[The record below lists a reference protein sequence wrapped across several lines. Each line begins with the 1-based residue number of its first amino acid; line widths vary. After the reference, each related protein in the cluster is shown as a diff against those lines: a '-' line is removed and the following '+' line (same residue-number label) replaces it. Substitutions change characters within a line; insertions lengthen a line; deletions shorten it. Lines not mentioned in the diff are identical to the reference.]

1 MKVPIELSGA
11 VRVNTLDNTYG
22 FDFGIELPLFK
33 KGASLGASKVGENT
47 QGLTFSSDWKEKEGA
62 ILPDRI
68 QITLGL
74 PLNTTIGTVP
84 VTFDNFTLKV
94 EDIDAENIFNT
105 YLEGGV
111 DISVA
116 KITALVPALKDFLDS
131 DLAAVV
137 FADTHLGF
145 SVARLTWKW
154 GRMSS
159 SLAKSR
165 LGSCCSAGTY
175 SLYKPDFGM
184 ESEYING
191 AVFTGTIGPNYED
204 DTFVIR
210 LQVVSQMALAD
221 RVLGLTGTG
230 DCELGFNGGSFSQ
243 SQGFWRCVYRILHR
257 S

>member
-1 MKVPIELSGA
+1 M
-11 VRVNTLDNTYG
+11 TLESS
-22 FDFGIELPLFK
+22 FRSLK
-33 KGASLGASKVGENT
+33 RASLGASKVGENT

-116 KITALVPALKDFLDS
+116 KITAIRISIPALKDFLDS

-145 SVARLTWKW
+145 SVGKAYMEMGTNVKL
-154 GRMSS
+154 
-159 SLAKSR
+159 LAKSR
-165 LGSCCSAGTY
+165 LGSCCSSWDIFPIQT
-175 SLYKPDFGM
+175 
-184 ESEYING
+184 
-191 AVFTGTIGPNYED
+191 
-204 DTFVIR
+204 
-210 LQVVSQMALAD
+210 
-221 RVLGLTGTG
+221 
-230 DCELGFNGGSFSQ
+230 
-243 SQGFWRCVYRILHR
+243 
-257 S
+257 